1 MPRESVG
8 EHLGIGSVYEQAP
21 LDELDEQLA
30 RTSYNSRLQFGSSR
44 YSHCSSPEHTRFVYN
59 LQEPPSSEESDD
71 PDSDSDD
78 SSSSKRVNRSSRR
91 ARAGKQRMSIV
102 TNQVL
107 HHVPRLGENGHG
119 DYGPGCG
126 WPAEAPGAS
135 RSSTAKRRFFQSA
148 AQWDDRLQQVYVVE
162 AGLTR
167 VSVAEMMELGG
178 GRGGEQDVS
187 DAEEEME
194 VDEEDAES

>member
-1 MPRESVG
+1 M
-8 EHLGIGSVYEQAP
+8 
-21 LDELDEQLA
+21 
-30 RTSYNSRLQFGSSR
+30 
-44 YSHCSSPEHTRFVYN
+44 RFVYN

-126 WPAEAPGAS
+126 WPAEAHGAS